1 MEEDTRN
8 VAVQGEDP
16 SVPNRRTA
24 REANSLRDYLEISVF
39 ILLKVFFGLVKNR
52 FLLAENGL
60 SRRQDSQPK
69 EAQKDTFFSHFLVKV
84 FFVLVKNRFF
94 LAENG
99 FSRREESQPKEGQK
113 DTLF

>member
-24 REANSLRDYLEISVF
+24 REVNSLRDYLEISVF

-52 FLLAENGL
+52 FLLAENGFL
-60 SRRQDSQPK
+60 EGRNRSRKKLKRTHFFH
-69 EAQKDTFFSHFLVKV
+69 TF
-84 FFVLVKNRFF
+84 
-94 LAENG
+94 
-99 FSRREESQPKEGQK
+99 
-113 DTLF
+113 